1 MTKQGGEQTTGW
13 FRENTWEIE
22 CKWGRIQQAGL
33 GSKEE
38 RREEEISNVLEE
50 IIEGRLEGGFT
61 DEMWIFFYREI
72 NVFGKGTINQPHH
85 S

>member
-1 MTKQGGEQTTGW
+1 M
-13 FRENTWEIE
+13 
-22 CKWGRIQQAGL
+22 

-61 DEMWIFFYREI
+61 NERWIFFIFFIEKLTSLGREPSTNRTI
-72 NVFGKGTINQPHH
+72 LDTLRARIGEGLLGTGFDIDLWCRVGL
-85 S
+85 